1 MSYSVLLSTLDI
13 LLREA
18 PESFKI
24 YHPRKGDL
32 EKVNQAHSKAFVHLF
47 LKVRFG
53 VLDFKD
59 RHALICDGTQDGGID
74 A

>member
-1 MSYSVLLSTLDI
+1 MSYSVLLSTLDT

-32 EKVNQAHSKAFVHLF
+32 EKGNQAHAKAFVHLF
-47 LKVRFG
+47 QRGLRKFG
-53 VLDFKD
+53 Q
-59 RHALICDGTQDGGID
+59 CDKW
-74 A
+74 